1 MFSDQDIELE
11 IQSYQE
17 QLDALEERRSS
28 IVAAKGHLE
37 ALREERR
44 KIADLAR
51 QELAVFI
58 QTETEAVTA
67 SSDVRKP
74 DVQVL
79 EEILRDRG
87 PLHISDIVKEAQA
100 KGISLAGSKS
110 PPLLLR
116 DKLNNSKRFNL
127 FGNNVWGLPGQDPEA
142 VTVNTQQ
149 PIPNGI
155 GGYGGRGGYGA
166 TNDDIDDLPF

>member
-1 MFSDQDIELE
+1 MLSDQDIELE

-17 QLDALEERRSS
+17 QLDALDERRSS
-28 IVAAKGHLE
+28 IVAAKGHLV

-44 KIADLAR
+44 KIADSAR

-58 QTETEAVTA
+58 QTEPEAVTA

-87 PLHISDIVKEAQA
+87 PLHIGDIVKEAQA
-100 KGISLAGSKS
+100 KGISLKGSKS
-110 PPLLLR
+110 PQLLLR
-116 DKLNNSKRFNL
+116 DKLSNSKRFFL
-127 FGNNVWGLPGQDPEA
+127 FGNNVWGLPGQNPDA
-142 VTVNTQQ
+142 MIGNTQQ

-166 TNDDIDDLPF
+166 PNDDIDDLPF

>member
-1 MFSDQDIELE
+1 MLSDQDIELE

-17 QLDALEERRSS
+17 QLDALDERRSS
-28 IVAAKGHLE
+28 IVAAKGHLV

-51 QELAVFI
+51 QELAAFV
-58 QTETEAVTA
+58 QTETEG
-67 SSDVRKP
+67 VRKP

-79 EEILRDRG
+79 EEILLQNG
-87 PLHISDIVKEAQA
+87 PLHLSDAVKLARSR
-100 KGISLAGSKS
+100 GISLEGSKS
-110 PPLLLR
+110 PQLLLR
-116 DKLNNSKRFNL
+116 DKLNNSKRFVL